1 MAPLTPAAWMVAA
14 GLTGWAALGA
24 LGGAA
29 VSPEAGFGM
38 AAPLACVVCSW
49 LVTARIHAVDPA
61 RVTGAMVVGLG
72 AKAILFA
79 AYVVLM
85 VRVIGVRPVPFV
97 LSFAGFFIALYAMEA
112 SFLRQLFA
120 GAGRPVY
127 RE

>member
-1 MAPLTPAAWMVAA
+1 
-14 GLTGWAALGA
+14 
-24 LGGAA
+24 
-29 VSPEAGFGM
+29 
-38 AAPLACVVCSW
+38 
-49 LVTARIHAVDPA
+49 
-61 RVTGAMVVGLG
+61 MVVGLG

-112 SFLRQLFA
+112 YFLRRFFA
-120 GAGRPVY
+120 GAGRSVY

>member
-1 MAPLTPAAWMVAA
+1 MVAV
-14 GLTGWAALGA
+14 GLTGWAALAA

-29 VSPEAGFGM
+29 VNPEATFGL
-38 AAPLACVVCSW
+38 AAPLVSVVCSW

-61 RVTGAMVVGLG
+61 RVTGAMVVALG

-79 AYVVLM
+79 AYVVVM
-85 VRVIGVRPVPFV
+85 VRGIGVRPVPFA

-112 SFLRQLFA
+112 YFLRQLFA
-120 GAGRPVY
+120 GPGRSVY

>member
-1 MAPLTPAAWMVAA
+1 
-14 GLTGWAALGA
+14 
-24 LGGAA
+24 
-29 VSPEAGFGM
+29 M
-38 AAPLACVVCSW
+38 AAPLVAVVCSW

-79 AYVVLM
+79 AYVVVM
-85 VRVIGVRPVPFV
+85 VRGIGVRPVPFA

-112 SFLRQLFA
+112 YFLRQLFA
-120 GAGRPVY
+120 GPGRSVY